1 MVEFALLDASVGET
15 PVRRN
20 FRRELQGEV
29 TVFEV
34 SEGELPPDPG
44 AFPFDGAI
52 ISGSQ
57 CSAYDDRAW
66 IADVEDWARTAHEA
80 GIPMLGV
87 CWGHQLLAEALGGRV
102 EAMGERELGYRTV
115 RRAGASQLFNGVS
128 RTFTAFETHTDAVVE
143 LPGDARVI
151 ARNDAALQG
160 FQLGRTY
167 GVQFHPEYD
176 LEAARWVIEG
186 KDISDEQKHA
196 ALETVTEDNHAAA
209 AQARLV
215 FENFR
220 RVVAGERVCRIDSAT
235 PGQ

>member
-20 FRRELQGEV
+20 FRRELQGDV

-34 SEGELPPDPG
+34 SEGELPPDPRS
-44 AFPFDGAI
+44 FPFDGGV

-57 CSAYDDRAW
+57 CSTYDDQPW
-66 IADVEDWARTAHEA
+66 IADVEDWVRAAHDA
-80 GIPMLGV
+80 GVPMLGV

-102 EAMGERELGYRTV
+102 ADMGERELGYRTV

-143 LPGDARVI
+143 LPENARVS
-151 ARNDAALQG
+151 ARNDAAIQG

-176 LEAARWVIEG
+176 LQAARWVIEG
-186 KDISDEQKHA
+186 KDISEEQKHA
-196 ALETVTEDNHAAA
+196 TLEAVTEDNHAAA

-220 RVVAGERVCRIDSAT
+220 RVAAGERVCRVDSVT
-235 PGQ
+235 PDQ

>member
-20 FRRELQGEV
+20 FRRELPGDV

-44 AFPFDGAI
+44 TVPFDGAV

-57 CSAYDDRAW
+57 CSTYDDQPW
-66 IADVEDWARTAHEA
+66 IADVEDWARAAHDA
-80 GIPMLGV
+80 GTVMLGV

-102 EAMGERELGYRTV
+102 ADMGERELGYRTV
-115 RRAGASQLFNGVS
+115 RRVGASQLFNGVS

-143 LPGDARVI
+143 LPEDARVT
-151 ARNDAALQG
+151 ARNDAGLQG

-176 LEAARWVIEG
+176 LEAARWVIER
-186 KDISDEQKHA
+186 KDISERDRQA
-196 ALETVTEDNHAAA
+196 ALDTVTEDTHAAA

-220 RVVAGERVCRIDSAT
+220 RVAAGERVCRIDPVT
-235 PGQ
+235 PDQ

>member
-20 FRRELQGEV
+20 FRRELSGDL

-34 SEGELPPDPG
+34 SEGELPPDPE
-44 AFPFDGAI
+44 AFSFDGAI

-66 IADVEDWARTAHEA
+66 IAAVEDWARTAHEA

-102 EAMGERELGYRTV
+102 EGMDERELGYRTV

-143 LPGDARVI
+143 LPEDARVT
-151 ARNDAALQG
+151 ARNDATLQG

-186 KDISDEQKHA
+186 KDIPEEQKQA

-209 AQARLV
+209 EQARLV

-220 RVVAGERVCRIDSAT
+220 RVAAGERVCQVDRAT
-235 PGQ
+235 PDQ

>member
-1 MVEFALLDASVGET
+1 MVKFALLDASIGET
-15 PVRRN
+15 PVQRN
-20 FRRELQGEV
+20 FQRELPGDV
-29 TVFEV
+29 AVFEA
-34 SEGELPPDPG
+34 SEGELPPEPE
-44 AFPFDGAI
+44 AFPSDAAV

-57 CSAYDDRAW
+57 CSAYDDREW
-66 IADVEDWARTAHEA
+66 IANTEDWLRSAHSA

-102 EAMGERELGYRTV
+102 AEMGGRELGYRTV
-115 RRAGASQLFNGVS
+115 RRVGASQLLSGVS

-143 LPGDARVI
+143 LPDDARVI

-160 FQLGRTY
+160 FQLGQTY

-176 LEAARWVIEG
+176 LEAARWVIE
-186 KDISDEQKHA
+186 QKEIA
-196 ALETVTEDNHAAA
+196 AKEKREALETVSEDTHAAA

-220 RVVAGERVCRIDSAT
+220 RVVSGERVCRIDPIRSHD
-235 PGQ
+235 

>member
-1 MVEFALLDASVGET
+1 MVEFALLDASVGDT

-20 FRRELQGEV
+20 FRRELPGDV

-34 SEGELPPDPG
+34 SEGELPSEPDR
-44 AFPFDGAI
+44 FSLDGAI

-57 CSAYDDRAW
+57 CSTYDDQPW
-66 IADVEDWARTAHEA
+66 IADTENWARVAHDA
-80 GIPMLGV
+80 GIPMLGI

-102 EAMGERELGYRTV
+102 ADMGELELGYRTI
-115 RRAGASQLFNGVS
+115 RRVGASQLFNGVS

-143 LPGDARVI
+143 LPEDARVT
-151 ARNDAALQG
+151 ARNDTGIQG
-160 FQLGRTY
+160 FQFGRTY

-176 LEAARWVIEG
+176 MEAARWVIEG
-186 KDISDEQKHA
+186 KDIPEEDRRA
-196 ALETVTEDNHAAA
+196 VLETVTEDNHAAA

-220 RVVAGERVCRIDSAT
+220 RVAAGERGCRIGPVT
-235 PGQ
+235 PDQ

>member
-20 FRRELQGEV
+20 FRRELPGDV

-34 SEGELPPDPG
+34 SDGELPPEPE
-44 AFPFDGAI
+44 AVSFDAAV

-57 CSAYDDRAW
+57 CSAYDDQPW
-66 IADVEDWARTAHEA
+66 IANTEQWARTAHEA

-102 EAMGERELGYRTV
+102 ADMGERELGYRTV

-143 LPGDARVI
+143 LPANARVT

-176 LEAARWVIEG
+176 LDAARWVIEQ
-186 KDISDEQKHA
+186 KDISEEQKRA
-196 ALETVTEDNHAAA
+196 ALDTVTEDAYAAA

-220 RVVAGERVCRIDSAT
+220 RVVAGERVCRIDPLTSVE
-235 PGQ
+235 